1 MNSPIQQQDINNR
14 ICPGAPIKRERPLML
29 CIPRCKIEGNLF
41 PDTEKENVRPTTP
54 PSRKLPNGICY
65 CPLDKCTCCYAP
77 KRAKKSNN

>member
-1 MNSPIQQQDINNR
+1 MNSPIHQEDINNR

-41 PDTEKENVRPTTP
+41 PNTDKENIRPSTP
-54 PSRKLPNGICY
+54 PPRERLNGICY